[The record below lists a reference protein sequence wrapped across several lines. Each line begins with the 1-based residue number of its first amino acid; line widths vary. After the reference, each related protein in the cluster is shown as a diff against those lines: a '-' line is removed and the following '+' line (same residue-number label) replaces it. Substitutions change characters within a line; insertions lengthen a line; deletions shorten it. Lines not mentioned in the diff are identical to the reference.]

1 MTNPVAGSRL
11 EPKFNS
17 FLFAAIGE
25 DRHGM
30 PLSVL
35 SALAR
40 RDIDPWEEAA
50 ALANLSAEA
59 ATERLASLISPPQDG
74 PSALLDPAT
83 IAARLVVLLPSHTSS
98 DANGLESGPAFGASS
113 RWWPLAYLG
122 MMLFFIG
129 VQALAGSSRQSP
141 QAVGPP
147 VQASTVADTTPVLF
161 RQAPR

>member
-1 MTNPVAGSRL
+1 MTNSVAGSRL

-40 RDIDPWEEAA
+40 RDLDPWEEAA

-59 ATERLASLISPPQDG
+59 ATERLSGLIAPPQDG
-74 PSALLDPAT
+74 PSARLDPAA
-83 IAARLVVLLPSHTSS
+83 IAARLVVLLPSHSS
-98 DANGLESGPAFGASS
+98 SGASELGSGTALGSS

-129 VQALAGSSRQSP
+129 VQALAASGRQ
-141 QAVGPP
+141 PP
-147 VQASTVADTTPVLF
+147 PAAAPHVQASTVADATPALF
-161 RQAPR
+161 RQTPR

>member
-1 MTNPVAGSRL
+1 MTNSVAGSRL

-40 RDIDPWEEAA
+40 RDVDPWEEAA
-50 ALANLSAEA
+50 ALASLSAEA
-59 ATERLASLISPPQDG
+59 AIERLAGLISPPQDG

-83 IAARLVVLLPSHTSS
+83 IAARLVLLLPSHSS
-98 DANGLESGPAFGASS
+98 SGASGFESGTALGASS

-129 VQALAGSSRQSP
+129 VQALAASGRQPP
-141 QAVGPP
+141 QAVGPHA
-147 VQASTVADTTPVLF
+147 QASTMADATPLPP
-161 RQAPR
+161 RQTPR